1 MLTTPSR
8 RGWLSRDP
16 ALAAAL
22 LFEENNG
29 HLLFMPSI
37 RPFVLLRHVRKPHPV
52 AVAPTSIGG
61 RGIESNRP
69 NIRHQHGRPD
79 CGLDWP
85 MIQDNNNDDSFV
97 FWQQAFWTTHL
108 LFTLPV
114 TALCSSTLQ
123 VTEYYYSTYVN
134 AQTSSQPRKRAL
146 ICRSAPSTR

>member
-1 MLTTPSR
+1 MAGGSLLTTPSR

-61 RGIESNRP
+61 RGIESNR
-69 NIRHQHGRPD
+69 IG
-79 CGLDWP
+79 
-85 MIQDNNNDDSFV
+85 
-97 FWQQAFWTTHL
+97 
-108 LFTLPV
+108 
-114 TALCSSTLQ
+114 
-123 VTEYYYSTYVN
+123 
-134 AQTSSQPRKRAL
+134 QTSGTNTVDL
-146 ICRSAPSTR
+146 IVV